1 MSSFW
6 QVRFANGATS
16 GWLCPHEVRAISRS
30 AMQLKQAQE
39 TTSATTK
46 IAEHQHTLTFAQRN
60 ARCDI
65 CGKDCGRGTYTYYCA
80 GCDFDACQECVASR
94 RPSSVTAA
102 FRLNQR
108 VKCKDSGDSSWKQGV
123 VTSVSPLKVQCD
135 GWDDSFTWDQVEP
148 ATIAPPK
155 YLRLDGGKELAPHIA
170 ADYLGYYELDTSQQS
185 HGRAV
190 WKHASSESCLWYN
203 TETHFW
209 MGGKTESIGSNSG
222 HLFVRDTCESPDRAS
237 HHWEAHKDG
246 SWVEQPTLK
255 CTAPASIPQVKVGS
269 CVEVVSGSDAG
280 RTGKVVE
287 DDGTSNPY
295 KVTAL
300 HTAPHSIEATGPTP
314 EPHELFLAGA
324 LC

>member
-1 MSSFW
+1 MDPLPA
-6 QVRFANGATS
+6 QV
-16 GWLCPHEVRAISRS
+16 SRDGEGI
-30 AMQLKQAQE
+30 QA
-39 TTSATTK
+39 TK
-46 IAEHQHTLTFAQRN
+46 IAEHQHTLTFTQRSN

-65 CGKDCGRGTYTYYCA
+65 CGKGCGRGAYTYCCA

-135 GWDDSFTWDQVEP
+135 GWDDSFTWDQVE
-148 ATIAPPK
+148 
-155 YLRLDGGKELAPHIA
+155 RVDG
-170 ADYLGYYELDTSQQS
+170 QQ
-185 HGRAV
+185 
-190 WKHASSESCLWYN
+190 
-203 TETHFW
+203 
-209 MGGKTESIGSNSG
+209 
-222 HLFVRDTCESPDRAS
+222 
-237 HHWEAHKDG
+237 
-246 SWVEQPTLK
+246 
-255 CTAPASIPQVKVGS
+255 ASIPQVKVGS
-269 CVEVVSGSDAG
+269 CVEVVSGSNAG

-295 KVTAL
+295 KVAAAL